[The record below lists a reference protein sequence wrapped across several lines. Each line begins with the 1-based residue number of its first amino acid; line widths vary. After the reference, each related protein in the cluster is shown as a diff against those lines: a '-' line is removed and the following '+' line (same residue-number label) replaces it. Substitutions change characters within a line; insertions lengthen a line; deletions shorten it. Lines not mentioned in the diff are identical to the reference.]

1 MALLDRDRLTAAA
14 YIACWKV
21 VRFLPQSLAAW
32 LFERG
37 ADLAS
42 DNGQG
47 MEQLRQNLSRVVGAE
62 NVTRELVR
70 DSMRSYTVSYTHLT
84 LPTKA

>member
-21 VRFLPQSLAAW
+21 VRFLPQPLAAW

-70 DSMRSYTVSYTHLT
+70 DSMRSYMRLSLIHI
-84 LPTKA
+84 